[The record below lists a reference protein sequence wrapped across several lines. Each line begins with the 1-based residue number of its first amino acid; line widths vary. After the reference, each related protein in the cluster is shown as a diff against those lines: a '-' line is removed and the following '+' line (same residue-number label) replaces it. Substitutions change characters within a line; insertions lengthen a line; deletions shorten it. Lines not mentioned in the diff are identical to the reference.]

1 MPVDGPAAPVRAG
14 GLGGGFEDEAAVE
27 GLTGGL
33 VTLLGADE
41 DDAAADEE
49 PAGAGRFGGALGADL
64 AGAFAGAAA
73 GAGALGGIAVG
84 GGDMGGREIWRSCP
98 VGNSIYVSRKF

>member
-14 GLGGGFEDEAAVE
+14 GLGGGFDDEAAVE

-33 VTLLGADE
+33 ATLLGAEE

-49 PAGAGRFGGALGADL
+49 PAGAGRFGAALGAAF
-64 AGAFAGAAA
+64 AGALAGAAA
-73 GAGALGGIAVG
+73 GAVALGGIAVR
-84 GGDMGGREIWRSCP
+84 GR
-98 VGNSIYVSRKF
+98 